1 MSETSHPAGARM
13 AEEPFPAPA
22 VGWYATIMLA
32 FLYWMSLLDRFIISM
47 MVDPI
52 KADLGLTDV
61 QFGLLQGLAFII
73 SFTVFGFI
81 FGALADR
88 KDRRKLIF
96 IGVMVWSLASAACGL
111 AQNFWHMLIARMGLG
126 AGEASLNPC
135 ATSMISDLFP
145 REKLTSAMAVYSIG
159 ATIGSGTALMIGGG
173 VIYWVA
179 SFGDIVLPV
188 VGHVATW
195 QMVFFIVGLSTLP
208 LTFLVFTIPEPVRR
222 GRAPAVDTGRSWR
235 STYGEMLR
243 FIKRHPRFFAS
254 HYTGFTIASA
264 VVSGCV
270 AWYPVHMSR
279 TFGWGQGSIGLYL
292 GSILMIAGI
301 SGKLVTG
308 WTVDA
313 MYRRGFRDAQ
323 LRWYSASL
331 FIAAPM
337 GVIAT
342 LSGNPW
348 VFLVMIGVFTTL
360 TTSMQACA
368 MSALNLV
375 TPNQLRGT
383 GVAVYTTVAALLGG
397 SVGAVVI
404 PIIAEYL
411 YHGEAAIGLG
421 IATFVGVA
429 CPLSGLALFSGF
441 KAMRGAMAEAEGG
454 RPAARG
460 SVAS

>member
-1 MSETSHPAGARM
+1 MSEASNTAGM
-13 AEEPFPAPA
+13 HKAEEPFPPPA
-22 VGWYATIMLA
+22 VGWYATVMLA

-52 KADLGLTDV
+52 KADLGLSDV
-61 QFGLLQGLAFII
+61 QFGLLQGVAFII

-88 KDRRKLIF
+88 RDRRKLIF
-96 IGVMVWSLASAACGL
+96 IGVTLWSLASAACGL
-111 AQNFWHMLIARMGLG
+111 AQNFWHLLIARMGLG

-145 REKLTSAMAVYSIG
+145 RERLTSAMAVYSIG
-159 ATIGSGTALMIGGG
+159 ATIGSGTALMIGGA
-173 VIYWVA
+173 VIYWVT
-179 SFGDIVLPV
+179 SLGDIVLPV
-188 VGHVATW
+188 LGHVATW
-195 QMVFFIVGLSTLP
+195 QMVFFIVGLATLP
-208 LTFLVFTIPEPVRR
+208 LIFLVFTFPEPVRR
-222 GRAPAVDTGRSWR
+222 GRTVLDDKRTLRS
-235 STYGEMLR
+235 SYGDMLR

-254 HYTGFTIASA
+254 HYIGFTIASG

-279 TFGWGQGSIGLYL
+279 TFDWGQGSIGLYL
-292 GSILMIAGI
+292 GSILMFAGI
-301 SGKLVTG
+301 GGKLVTG

-331 FIAAPM
+331 FLAAPL

-342 LSGNPW
+342 ISGNPW
-348 VFLVMIGVFTTL
+348 IFLVMIGLFTTL

-368 MSALNLV
+368 MSSLNLV

-383 GVAVYTTVAALLGG
+383 GMAVYTTVAALVGG
-397 SVGAVVI
+397 SGGAVII
-404 PIIAEYL
+404 PLISQSFYQGDAS
-411 YHGEAAIGLG
+411 IGLG
-421 IATFVGVA
+421 IATFIGIA
-429 CPLSGLALFSGF
+429 CPISGLALFSGF
-441 KAMRGAMAEAEGG
+441 RAMRGAMAEMEGG
-454 RPAARG
+454 VPAGANR
-460 SVAS
+460 